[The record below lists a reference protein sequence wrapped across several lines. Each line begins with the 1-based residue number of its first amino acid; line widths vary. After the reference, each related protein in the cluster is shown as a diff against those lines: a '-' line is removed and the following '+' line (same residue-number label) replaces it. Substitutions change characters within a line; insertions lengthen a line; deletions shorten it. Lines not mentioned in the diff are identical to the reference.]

1 MSENETTAAPIL
13 QEWQPEDETFWNT
26 TGKSVAWR
34 TLWITTFNLT
44 LAFIAWFVVS
54 AALVRLPNIGFNLNK
69 TQLFWLAAMPGL
81 SAGPLRL
88 LHMFLIPIFGTRKV
102 VAVSTL
108 LLVIPLVGW
117 GIAVQNTSTSIEML
131 MFLAFLA
138 GLGGGNFSSFMPSTS
153 LFFPKRL
160 QGTALAIQAGIG
172 NFGVSVVQFITPWI
186 IGFALAGTALG
197 ASQTFSKEGVT
208 KPLWLQNAF
217 YLWIPLC
224 VIGAIAAWFFLQS
237 VPVRASFREQSDI
250 FTEKHTWF
258 MTLLYM
264 MTFGSFSGFS
274 AMFPLMINNLFGGFE
289 NAPDPLKY
297 AFIGPLVG
305 SAARVLAGPIS
316 DKLGGAKVTM
326 FAGIGLLACAL
337 FIPFTLHPASAAD
350 FTPFLWG
357 MLGLFLFSGIGNAS
371 TFKQI
376 PMIFPPRKASGV
388 IGYTAAI
395 AAYGPFIFGVL
406 IGISVSLTGQSTM
419 FFHGLTAFYL
429 LSIFINWYFY
439 YRKGAEKPC

>member
-1 MSENETTAAPIL
+1 MSENETTAPVL
-13 QEWQPEDETFWNT
+13 QQWQPEDETFWNT
-26 TGKSVAWR
+26 TGKGVAWR

-54 AALVRLPNIGFNLNK
+54 AAVVRLPNIGFNLSK

-81 SAGPLRL
+81 SAGTLRL

-102 VAVSTL
+102 VAISTL
-108 LLVIPLVGW
+108 LLVIPLIGW
-117 GIAVQNTSTSIEML
+117 GYAVQNTSTSIEML
-131 MFLAFLA
+131 MILAFLA

-160 QGTALAIQAGIG
+160 QGTALAVQAGIG
-172 NFGVSVVQFITPWI
+172 NFGVSVVQFVTPWI
-186 IGFALAGTALG
+186 IGLAHVGGLG
-197 ASQTFSKEGVT
+197 ASQTFTKGAVT

-217 YLWIPLC
+217 FLWVPLC
-224 VIGAIAAWFFLQS
+224 VIGAIAAWLFLKS
-237 VPVRASFREQSDI
+237 VPVRATFREQSDI

-258 MTLLYM
+258 MTLLYV

-326 FAGIGLLACAL
+326 IAGIGLLACAL
-337 FIPFTLHPASAAD
+337 FVPFTLHPTSAAD
-350 FTPFLWG
+350 FAPFLWG

-376 PMIFPPRKASGV
+376 PMIFPPRQASGV

-395 AAYGPFIFGVL
+395 AAYGPFFFGVL
-406 IGISVSLTGQSTM
+406 IGISVSLTGNSTM

-439 YRKGAEKPC
+439 ARKGAEKPC